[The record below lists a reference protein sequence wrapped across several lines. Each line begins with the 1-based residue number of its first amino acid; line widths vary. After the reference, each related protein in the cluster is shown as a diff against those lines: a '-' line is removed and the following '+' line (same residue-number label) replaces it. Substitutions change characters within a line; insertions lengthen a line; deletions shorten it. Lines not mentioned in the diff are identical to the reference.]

1 MNVQGMEM
9 QRVLSEIT
17 STRAHADPSACIR
30 DLNPLL
36 NTAEGRRFLSK
47 QEGEKAM
54 VLIDLFD
61 WVIIS
66 ISALA
71 VFPRGLSV
79 FFLFFL
85 FFFFFFQV
93 LGSRE
98 IPVKK
103 GCVLWTLRQL
113 CACLETLPKS
123 YLLEIDFKPTDPHH
137 MAGGF
142 ADVWRGAHN
151 GSEVAFKSIRR
162 SIRADEAAR
171 LRLKVRHNVFL
182 SSQAPR

>member
-1 MNVQGMEM
+1 MTTVNVQGKEM

-17 STRAHADPSACIR
+17 SSRAHADPSACIR

-47 QEGEKAM
+47 QEGENAM

-61 WVIIS
+61 WVMIS
-66 ISALA
+66 ICSCRFPTRTER
-71 VFPRGLSV
+71 VFVL
-79 FFLFFL
+79 
-85 FFFFFFQV
+85 QV

-98 IPVKK
+98 IPVSK

-123 YLLEIDFKPTDPHH
+123 YLLKIYFKPTDPYH
-137 MAGGF
+137 MEEGF
-142 ADVWRGAHN
+142 ADVWRGVHN
-151 GSEVAFKSIRR
+151 GSEVAFKSIRG
-162 SIRADEAAR
+162 SIQADEAAR

-182 SSQAPR
+182 SSGAPQ